1 MTQPRTMLLLAEEYL
16 SERRRLGFDLTI
28 SGAQV
33 MAFAR
38 FVDEIGHTGP
48 ITTRVVLD
56 WVKGKARHAKQRSW
70 ARRLETLRPFAKYL
84 ERWDPATEF
93 PRTAIFGPSHR
104 RLAPHIYTE
113 QEITNLLAAA
123 RRLPP
128 GGTLRPA
135 TYEMIFGLIA
145 ATGLRISE
153 ALHLRFGD
161 IDLARGFLTVRETK
175 FCKSR
180 HVPLHATVV
189 AALNRYLRVR
199 ARYGSTAADTPLF
212 LSPSGGALPRR
223 TVHHVFQGLRAGLGW
238 IARGGYGQVRIHDL
252 RHSFICRRVQLWHA
266 HGADIDNAMAALS
279 TYVGHVKVSDTY
291 WYLTG
296 VPDLMA
302 VAGKRFELF
311 AADVGEGD
319 RG

>member
-113 QEITNLLAAA
+113 QE
-123 RRLPP
+123 
-128 GGTLRPA
+128 
-135 TYEMIFGLIA
+135 
-145 ATGLRISE
+145 
-153 ALHLRFGD
+153 
-161 IDLARGFLTVRETK
+161 
-175 FCKSR
+175 
-180 HVPLHATVV
+180 
-189 AALNRYLRVR
+189 
-199 ARYGSTAADTPLF
+199 
-212 LSPSGGALPRR
+212 
-223 TVHHVFQGLRAGLGW
+223 
-238 IARGGYGQVRIHDL
+238 
-252 RHSFICRRVQLWHA
+252 
-266 HGADIDNAMAALS
+266 
-279 TYVGHVKVSDTY
+279 
-291 WYLTG
+291 
-296 VPDLMA
+296 
-302 VAGKRFELF
+302 
-311 AADVGEGD
+311 
-319 RG
+319 

>member
-128 GGTLRPA
+128 SGTLRPA

-161 IDLARGFLTVRETK
+161 IDSSASSSSTWLNTVLSALAPLPPTGTRSGCYWIL
-175 FCKSR
+175 SR
-180 HVPLHATVV
+180 ATS
-189 AALNRYLRVR
+189 ANH
-199 ARYGSTAADTPLF
+199 PPP
-212 LSPSGGALPRR
+212 SPWS
-223 TVHHVFQGLRAGLGW
+223 
-238 IARGGYGQVRIHDL
+238 I
-252 RHSFICRRVQLWHA
+252 
-266 HGADIDNAMAALS
+266 
-279 TYVGHVKVSDTY
+279 
-291 WYLTG
+291 
-296 VPDLMA
+296 LMQN
-302 VAGKRFELF
+302 
-311 AADVGEGD
+311 
-319 RG
+319 